1 MIGRPVIRIGTSH
14 ISEAIYIVIN
24 GDEPIDREAFSKKN
38 AYRGSKHYGVDF
50 NRGGPALKL
59 LLVLALIVIPVS
71 IGSASA
77 DSYNWDIVTTEPS
90 GDDLSPEHEPVF
102 HIDVDGYVVT
112 ITNTGFTDET
122 VSISVTWRTGLSFP
136 GTVHYDSSET
146 ITHDYSNDEGT
157 YDITIVFR
165 YNGESRT
172 YVFEDVEVPAYHLSF
187 NSNGGEGSMDVLN
200 GTEIQIPKNYFERD
214 GFIFNYWN
222 TAPDGTGTSYAP
234 GDVLSLK
241 SDDTL
246 YAIWTPDP
254 NGGSVGIEW
263 TQIAIIALLI
273 IIATILIARIFL

>member
-1 MIGRPVIRIGTSH
+1 M
-14 ISEAIYIVIN
+14 
-24 GDEPIDREAFSKKN
+24 
-38 AYRGSKHYGVDF
+38 
-50 NRGGPALKL
+50 
-59 LLVLALIVIPVS
+59 PVS
-71 IGSASA
+71 IGSVSA

-90 GDDLSPEHEPVF
+90 GDGLSPEHEPVF

-146 ITHDYSNDEGT
+146 ITHNYFNDEGT

-200 GTEIQIPKNYFERD
+200 GTEIQIPKNDFERD

-234 GDVLSLK
+234 SNVLFLK

-254 NGGSVGIEW
+254 NGDSIGIEW
-263 TQIAIIALLI
+263 THIAIIALLI
-273 IIATILIARIFL
+273 IIAAILIARIFL